1 MNRKEQ
7 PPKPPKNL
15 TGKTIVTPQ
24 GKVRNGNRKPFKKA
38 NLQEQA
44 EIIDFVAKLL
54 VRQASKYEIHK
65 AVEAKFNKSWKQT
78 DAIYLGRAR
87 AQIRKATSI
96 TKDQA
101 REIGLGVLLDVVKTE
116 KGNVRVNAERRLS
129 EIFGYNAPTRTELTG
144 ADGGPIATK
153 EENPLAGASIERLR
167 ELAGLDSNRNGHG

>member
-1 MNRKEQ
+1 MKEK
-7 PPKPPKNL
+7 PVKPPKNL
-15 TGKTIVTPQ
+15 TGKSIATPN
-24 GKVRNGNRKPFKKA
+24 GKIRPGNRKPFRKA
-38 NLQEQA
+38 TLEEQA

-54 VRQASKYEIHK
+54 VRQASKFEIHK
-65 AVEAKFNKSWKQT
+65 AVETKFGKSWQQT
-78 DAIYLGRAR
+78 DVVYLTRAR
-87 AQIRKATSI
+87 EQVRKAASI

-167 ELAGLDSNRNGHG
+167 ELASLDMSRNGH